1 MVVNKFGGASIK
13 DAESV
18 KRTTEICKHKISN
31 GIIVISA
38 MGKITNLLEELTLK
52 YFKNESYSGD
62 LDSFKIFHLDIISA
76 LFPTN
81 HIVFSKATLFFELL
95 IKKLESNP
103 SIDYDYEYDQIVPFG
118 ELLSTLIISE
128 YLNYLN
134 HKVSLIDI
142 RKLLKTNDTYRNA
155 KVDWEVSSV
164 NVNKEFKNLETK
176 LYLTQGFIGTDQ
188 NGFNTTLGREGSDY
202 TAAALAYIL
211 QAEKVVVWKDVPGIM
226 CADPAW
232 IPDTDKIEQL
242 SYLDAI
248 ELAYY
253 GAKVIHPKTIKPLQN
268 KKIPLQV
275 RSFLEQENEGT
286 VINSFD
292 NLTLPP
298 VYIKKDDQVLI
309 SIKPTDYSF
318 IVEENLSHI
327 FSILAENKI
336 TVNLMQNSAVSFSIV
351 VDNELF
357 RIKNAITELKN
368 CYNVK
373 YNDNLELITIRH
385 HISGAE
391 YKVLNRRM
399 VLVEQHTRSVARYL
413 VR

>member
-391 YKVLNRRM
+391 NKVLNRRM